1 MGGGYILKFKFK
13 EGMEYGKES
22 LKHMQYFQFISAK
35 CQMYNITVG
44 HQSLVMTDIE
54 GPAY

>member
-44 HQSLVMTDIE
+44 HQSLVI
-54 GPAY
+54 